1 MSAGAVML
9 HRVTSV
15 PFGAS
20 VAAVAGVSHQTVS
33 RVLNGSPG
41 VRPETKERVEAAI
54 ATLGYRRNLAAKML
68 ASARSQSVGVITWG
82 TAQFGPA
89 QVLLGL
95 EAAARNSAYRLELVN
110 VDSVSPDVFHL
121 AVRQLQERAIEAL
134 VVIVPHEAV
143 LAEAQS
149 LSLDIPVL
157 VVEGDLARTPLT
169 AGVDNVEGARLATR
183 HLLELGHRTV
193 HHLAG
198 PDGWAEAR
206 ARIEGWQAELA
217 AWGRPVPDLGWTGDW
232 SAQSGYEIGRALAG
246 EHEVSA
252 VFIANDQMAL
262 GAMRAL
268 HEAGRVVPDQLS
280 IVGFDDLP
288 EARFFVPSLTTV
300 RQDFTE
306 LGRRVMTVLARVL
319 DHGER
324 PGAELVP
331 TELEVRESSAAP
343 RA

>member
-1 MSAGAVML
+1 MTERARPPRMED
-9 HRVTSV
+9 
-15 PFGAS
+15 

-33 RVLNGSPG
+33 RVLNGAPG

-54 ATLGYRRNLAAKML
+54 AGLGYRRNLAAKML

-95 EAAARNSAYRLELVN
+95 EAAARPSSYRLELVN
-110 VDSVSPDVFHL
+110 VDSVSPDVFHQ

-198 PDGWAEAR
+198 PGGWAEAR
-206 ARIEGWQAELA
+206 ARIEGWQTELA
-217 AWGRPVPDLGWTGDW
+217 AWGRPVPDLGWAGDW

-246 EHEVSA
+246 EREVSA
-252 VFIANDQMAL
+252 VFVANDQMAL

-268 HEAGRVVPDQLS
+268 HEAGRAVPDDLS

-288 EARFFVPSLTTV
+288 ESRFFVPALTTV

-324 PGAELVP
+324 PSAELVP
-331 TELEVRESSAAP
+331 TELKVRESSAAP
-343 RA
+343 RT